1 MGSFLLFS
9 VPPWPPLWLMPMPVL
24 LATVLVWATEVPLLE
39 VWAMEVPLLDTVSSL
54 ELVWAM
60 LLLLPSLPLLEVPS
74 LDMVWATEVPLLE
87 VWDTEVPLLEVPLL
101 VLVSA
106 MEVQLLDMVWDTE
119 VPLLDTVSLLE
130 LVWAMLL
137 LLLLPMLL
145 SLLSMLSRLLLL
157 SPLPVSTRPS
167 RPTWF
172 LRPVLLATRSTL
184 RFNMSPKSV

>member
-1 MGSFLLFS
+1 MGSFLLFL

-60 LLLLPSLPLLEVPS
+60 LLLLPSLPLLEVP
-74 LDMVWATEVPLLE
+74 
-87 VWDTEVPLLEVPLL
+87 
-101 VLVSA
+101 
-106 MEVQLLDMVWDTE
+106 
-119 VPLLDTVSLLE
+119 LLDTVSSLE
-130 LVWAMLL
+130 LVWVMLL
-137 LLLLPMLL
+137 LQSLPLLMLPLLLLPMLPQLLLPMLL
-145 SLLSMLSRLLLL
+145 SLLSMLSKLLLL

>member
-9 VPPWPPLWLMPMPVL
+9 VPPWPPLWLIPMPVL

-39 VWAMEVPLLDTVSSL
+39 VWAMEAPLLDTVSSL

-74 LDMVWATEVPLLE
+74 LDMVWATEVPLL
-87 VWDTEVPLLEVPLL
+87 
-101 VLVSA
+101 
-106 MEVQLLDMVWDTE
+106 
-119 VPLLDTVSLLE
+119 DTVSSLE
-130 LVWAMLL
+130 LVWVMLL
-137 LLLLPMLL
+137 LPSLPLLMLPLLLF
-145 SLLSMLSRLLLL
+145 
-157 SPLPVSTRPS
+157 PLPVSTRPS

-184 RFNMSPKSV
+184 RFNM

>member
-39 VWAMEVPLLDTVSSL
+39 VWAMEVPLL
-54 ELVWAM
+54 
-60 LLLLPSLPLLEVPS
+60 EVPS

-87 VWDTEVPLLEVPLL
+87 VWDTEVPLL
-101 VLVSA
+101 
-106 MEVQLLDMVWDTE
+106 
-119 VPLLDTVSLLE
+119 DTVSSLE
-130 LVWAMLL
+130 LVWVMLL
-137 LLLLPMLL
+137 LPSLPLLMLPLLLLPMLPQLLLPMLL
-145 SLLSMLSRLLLL
+145 SLLSMLSKLLLL

-172 LRPVLLATRSTL
+172 LRPVLLA
-184 RFNMSPKSV
+184 